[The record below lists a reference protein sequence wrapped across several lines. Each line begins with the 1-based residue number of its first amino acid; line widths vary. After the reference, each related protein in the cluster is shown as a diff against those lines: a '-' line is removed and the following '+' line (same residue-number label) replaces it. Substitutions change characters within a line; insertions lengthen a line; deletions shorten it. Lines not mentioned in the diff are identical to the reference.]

1 MKIGIISDIEGNHRK
16 LARVLK
22 ELRDCGLIVCLGDS
36 VGDKGDS
43 NEVIELLNASRIK
56 SILGNH
62 DLEIVLGRDIAA
74 SEYMARFLKE
84 SPGTFHTDILLSD
97 ENMDF
102 LKGLKY
108 VLKVRHEGRQY
119 GFYHSLHGRV
129 DDEIYF
135 EYVDEGNA
143 HALFETSESLVTFIG
158 HKHIPALFLKD
169 GNGPIRSARFGSSKT
184 FPIEMDRQYIVNV
197 GSIGAPRDK
206 GVAYSYAILDIENK
220 QLTLAIEPEKGDGAE

>member
-1 MKIGIISDIEGNHRK
+1 MKIGVISDIEGNHRR
-16 LARVLK
+16 LARVLE
-22 ELRDCGLIVCLGDS
+22 ELRDCRLIVCLGDS

-43 NEVIELLNASRIK
+43 NRVIELLNVPRIR

-62 DLEIVLGRDIAA
+62 DLEIVLGRDIAP

-84 SPGTFHTDILLSD
+84 SPGQFHTDITLSD
-97 ENMDF
+97 ENMAF

-108 VLKVRHEGRQY
+108 VLKVRHGGRQY

-129 DDEIYF
+129 DDEVYF

-143 HALFETSESLVTFIG
+143 HALFEASESLITFIG

-169 GNGPIRSARFGSSKT
+169 GNGRIRSARFGSSKT
-184 FPIEMDRQYIVNV
+184 FSIEMDKHYIVNV
-197 GSIGAPRDK
+197 GSVGAPRDK
-206 GVAYSYAILDIENK
+206 GMAYSYAILDVEN
-220 QLTLAIEPEKGDGAE
+220 QHLTIAIEPKNGVN